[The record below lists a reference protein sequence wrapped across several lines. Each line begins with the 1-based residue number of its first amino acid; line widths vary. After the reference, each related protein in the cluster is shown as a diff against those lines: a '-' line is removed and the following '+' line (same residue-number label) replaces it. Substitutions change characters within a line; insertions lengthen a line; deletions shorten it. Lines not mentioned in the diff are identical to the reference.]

1 MGKLGTNKKCNHGE
15 PSENCTLL
23 LTPWR
28 ITLPIQGRML
38 LSLSGIG
45 TCRVAFMLRSSIE
58 ATNGISEGAKFFRTL
73 LGLGLSVSTIKRN
86 YTTHRNLVLQQVLE
100 SKFKRS
106 VSIVFDFAT
115 GTRSGQEPSYV
126 RKNSQMAS
134 FAKNKMPNT
143 TWKSYARKR
152 NSTVHQ

>member
-58 ATNGISEGAKFFRTL
+58 ATNGISEGAKFIRTL

-100 SKFKRS
+100 KMGGTCPSKLCRTYPLCGYEARS
-106 VSIVFDFAT
+106 LTLGHAASACVT
-115 GTRSGQEPSYV
+115 GAR
-126 RKNSQMAS
+126 RCR
-134 FAKNKMPNT
+134 
-143 TWKSYARKR
+143 TWLACR
-152 NSTVHQ
+152 